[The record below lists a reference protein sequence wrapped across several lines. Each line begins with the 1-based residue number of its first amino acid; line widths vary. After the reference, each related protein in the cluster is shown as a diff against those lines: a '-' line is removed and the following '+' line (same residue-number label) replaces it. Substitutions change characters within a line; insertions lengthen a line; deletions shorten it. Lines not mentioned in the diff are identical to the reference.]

1 MDPTL
6 AALFDDTWRGLVR
19 AAADRRHPWR
29 TPVLATVAVDGSP
42 NARTVVLR
50 AADPATRTLRLHT
63 DGRSAKAG
71 ELARDPRVALV
82 FWDPRARVQL
92 RLRGHAEVL
101 REGPEHARA
110 WAATPPAARRDY
122 ATTLPPGTPIAT
134 REDIAR
140 ADGAANFA
148 VILVRVMTIDWLC
161 LAAGGHL
168 RAGFAWEGDEPR
180 ATWLVP

>member
-1 MDPTL
+1 MDSTL
-6 AALFDDTWRGLVR
+6 AALLDDTWRGLVR

-29 TPVLATVAVDGSP
+29 TPVLATVAADGAP

-63 DGRSAKAG
+63 DRRSAKAA
-71 ELARDPRVALV
+71 ELARDPRVTLV

-92 RLRGHAEVL
+92 RLRGRAEVL
-101 REGPEHARA
+101 HEGPEHARA

-122 ATTLPPGTPIAT
+122 ATRLPPGTPIAA
-134 REDIAR
+134 REDVAHG
-140 ADGAANFA
+140 DGAANFA
-148 VILVRVMTIDWLC
+148 VIRVRVMTIDRLA
-161 LAAGGHL
+161 LAAEGHL